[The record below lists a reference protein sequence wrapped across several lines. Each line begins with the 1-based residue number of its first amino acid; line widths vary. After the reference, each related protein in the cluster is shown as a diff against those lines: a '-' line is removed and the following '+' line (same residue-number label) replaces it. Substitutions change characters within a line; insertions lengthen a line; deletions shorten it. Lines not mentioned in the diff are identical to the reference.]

1 MKDKPNEW
9 ISISDLM
16 AGVMAVVMLLLV
28 MSVLQKTYAELKHKQ
43 ALEQGGATQQK
54 RIAEMLNEIKQSVDD
69 QGASNLISFDI
80 ANGRMT
86 LKDGVFEKGSACITP
101 LVAQAFSS
109 IDVKLI
115 TFLKNNPLASIYVE
129 GHTDS
134 LPVSRPVTDYVR
146 FCTVYDDNFTLSAAR
161 AREARKLLITNLNG
175 EQSKRIIV
183 AGFGDSHPLDGI
195 PPTDGRNRRI
205 EIQFTSVT
213 GGEVKK

>member
-43 ALEQGGATQQK
+43 EMEQGGAAQQK
-54 RIAEMLNEIKQSVDD
+54 RIAEMLNDLKKSVEE
-69 QGASNLISFDI
+69 QGASSLISFDI
-80 ANGRMT
+80 ADGRIT
-86 LKDGVFEKGSACITP
+86 LKDNIFEKGSACITP
-101 LVAQAFSS
+101 LAAQAFKN
-109 IDVKLI
+109 IDVKI
-115 TFLKNNPLASIYVE
+115 SKFLQENSLASIYVE

-161 AREARKLLITNLNG
+161 AREARKLLISQLNDI
-175 EQSKRIIV
+175 QSKRIVV
-183 AGFGDSHPLDGI
+183 AGFGDSHPLKGI
-195 PPTDGRNRRI
+195 DSKDGRNRRV
-205 EIQFTSVT
+205 EIQFTITSGVDS
-213 GGEVKK
+213 